1 MGQDKLTKNSFDC
14 ISSFSKVASFIN
26 PDNHAI
32 YDSRVIYALN
42 WLIFNYA
49 PEIELFYQPLGRSS
63 ELAKYDMQTIFR
75 LSKKK
80 YVYRS
85 NKSAYQDYCK
95 LMKVLS
101 IEVYGKGSKPYLLE
115 MLLFVIAPIKI
126 VGEIEAKVSVA
137 INY

>member
-1 MGQDKLTKNSFDC
+1 M
-14 ISSFSKVASFIN
+14 
-26 PDNHAI
+26 
-32 YDSRVIYALN
+32 
-42 WLIFNYA
+42 
-49 PEIELFYQPLGRSS
+49 
-63 ELAKYDMQTIFR
+63 
-75 LSKKK
+75 
-80 YVYRS
+80 YRS

-95 LMKVLS
+95 LMKELS